1 MPLCNCDMF
10 YSSDVLIPFFCR
22 AVFFDDDG
30 NILED
35 VPADPVEVAMR
46 KKFQMRATY
55 LKILSI

>member
-1 MPLCNCDMF
+1 MF
-10 YSSDVLIPFFCR
+10 YSSDILIPFFCR